1 MTRKSGL
8 GRGLDALISPQA
20 DEKVAGVLDVSIDSV
35 YPNPRQPRR
44 IYNEEELNQLSNS
57 IVEQGIIQPLIVTS
71 EVDQPG
77 RFTLIAGERRLN
89 AAKLAGLKTVPVI
102 VREASDQQR
111 LLLALIENVQRSDL
125 NPMEEA
131 EAYRQL
137 QDDFGLTHEAIADRV
152 AKSRPEVSNTL
163 RLLKVAPEVQE
174 KLIENTITKGHARA
188 LASLPT
194 WESQSSALKTI
205 INKELNVR
213 QTEDLVERLS
223 GKRPTDKVT
232 RSLSPELLTLEEQL
246 RSSLGV
252 NVTCKQYEKGGA
264 ITFRYYSDEELND
277 LLDKFSLE

>member
-8 GRGLDALISPQA
+8 GRGLDALISA
-20 DEKVAGVLDVSIDSV
+20 ERDEEIKGVLEVSIDSIS
-35 YPNPRQPRR
+35 PNPRQPRR
-44 IYNEEELNQLSNS
+44 IYDKEELNQLSNS
-57 IVEQGIIQPLIVTS
+57 IIEQGIIQPLIVTS
-71 EVDQPG
+71 DFERSD
-77 RFTLIAGERRLN
+77 RYTLIAGERRLN
-89 AAKLAGLKTVPVI
+89 AAKLAGLESVPVI
-102 VREASDQQR
+102 VRDATDQQR

-137 QDDFGLTHEAIADRV
+137 QEDFGLTHEEIADRV

-174 KLIENTITKGHARA
+174 KLVENTISKGHARA

-194 WESQSSALKTI
+194 WESQSSALKTVI
-205 INKELNVR
+205 DKQLNVR

-223 GKRPTDKVT
+223 GKRPIVKETK
-232 RSLSPELLTLEEQL
+232 SLTPELKALEEQL
-246 RSSLGV
+246 QSFLGV
-252 NVTCKQYEKGGA
+252 KVTCQQYGKGGA